1 MRISSLV
8 GPAAGLAAALWLS
21 ACDLGG
27 SPGGSAK
34 AIPASLTCMSSTLA
48 RPAAAKSAAPRKM
61 AADTGDY
68 YLSYRITP
76 SNMEGRL
83 IQLSLMIGA
92 PGEGKGGSSLRL
104 IGTEDG
110 FRGGEVGKSAELPL
124 VNLAGRLTLDGGFR
138 CCWETYPRDE
148 DAFSG
153 WFEIM
158 FAYVDATFPI
168 AGGALAGNHT
178 VRTVF
183 ADVADLGYRKGDLL
197 YKDGD
202 AFKWAD
208 SASGALTATRPA
220 HPLQLDWVRD
230 FDGDGDSRGNPYVP
244 TLFVA
249 VQDSQKVHMPAD
261 SVLANSWEFIADFL
275 LADGLIF
282 RRIDPAQMTNVSQ
295 LLSAFDIRADRDN
308 ARAGSDGISVN
319 FYAIRTPLEQPRPDD
334 FKDSLDGWIKPP
346 PEDSLADEGPA

>member
-1 MRISSLV
+1 MRISSLG
-8 GPAAGLAAALWLS
+8 GPAAVLAAVLYLS

-27 SPGGSAK
+27 NPGGSAK

-83 IQLSLMIGA
+83 IQISLMVGVPGA
-92 PGEGKGGSSLRL
+92 GKGGSSLRL
-104 IGTEDG
+104 VGTEEG
-110 FRGGEVGKSAELPL
+110 FREREVGKASALPL
-124 VNLAGRLTLDGGFR
+124 FNLADRLTVDGDFR

-178 VRTVF
+178 VRAVF

-197 YKDGD
+197 YSADGV
-202 AFKWAD
+202 FKWVD
-208 SASGALTATRPA
+208 SASGEPTATRPA

-230 FDGDGDSRGNPYVP
+230 FDGDGDNRGNPYIP

-261 SVLANSWEFIADFL
+261 TVIANSWEFIADFL
-275 LADGLIF
+275 LSDGLIF
-282 RRIDPAQMTNVSQ
+282 RRVDPAQMSTVSE

-319 FYAIRTPLEQPRPDD
+319 FYAIRTPLERPRPDD

-346 PEDSLADEGPA
+346 PADSLSDEGPA